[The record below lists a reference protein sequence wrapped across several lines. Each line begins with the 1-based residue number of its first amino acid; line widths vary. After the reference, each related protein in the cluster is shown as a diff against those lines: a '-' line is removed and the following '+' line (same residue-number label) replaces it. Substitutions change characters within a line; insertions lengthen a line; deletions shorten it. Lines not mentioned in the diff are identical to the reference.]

1 MATKAENPAGETSGI
16 DDEKIIN
23 APFTEGSVFRHIIIM
38 TLTGAVGLASIFGVD
53 LMDMYFLSLLG
64 EAELAA
70 AIGFAGTILFMTS
83 AIGIGLSIATSALTA
98 RAVGERDKIKTGTI
112 VLNTTIFSALFASL
126 IVLIMFPMLPKLLSI
141 IGASGRTH
149 ELALIYM
156 HILLPTLPFMVLGMT
171 SSGVLRALGD
181 ARGAMFVMV
190 TAAVVNGILDPIL
203 IFGLDMG
210 LEGAAYAS
218 AIARVFMFFA
228 AMRSIFRVH
237 RLRSQWSS
245 SRFKATLPPMLKIAG
260 PATVTNI
267 ATPIGNAYVV
277 SLIAQY
283 GDSVV
288 AGNTIVA
295 RITPVAFALFFSM
308 SGSIGPVIGQ
318 NLGAHLYDRVQ
329 ETVMSSLR
337 FIVVYTAALW
347 AVFYFGQDLIISIF
361 NATNESAS
369 MIRTFC
375 VWVVPMTAFLGAL
388 FVANAAFNNLGHPIR
403 ATIFNVSRATV
414 GTVPFA
420 IAGASI
426 AGPEG
431 VLVGQAIGSMFV
443 AIVAVYFCFRTI
455 RNVAAAGNKTK
466 DAQIAKADR
475 EAKKHTTIPLMPF
488 SSARAFQA
496 PTAGEDNPV
505 EKDHENNNGM
515 PDGAPGTKN
524 EK

>member
-1 MATKAENPAGETSGI
+1 MAHKANPAAEVNPGMNDAKTI
-16 DDEKIIN
+16 H
-23 APFTEGSVFRHIIIM
+23 APFTEGSVFRHVIIM
-38 TLTGAVGLASIFGVD
+38 TLTGAVGLMSVFAVD

-70 AIGFAGTILFMTS
+70 AIGFAGTILFFTAS
-83 AIGIGLSIATSALTA
+83 IGIGLSIATSALTA
-98 RAVGERDKIKTGTI
+98 RAVGERDKVKTGTL
-112 VLNTTIFSALFASL
+112 VLNTMTFSLLVALTV
-126 IVLIMFPMLPKLLSI
+126 VLIIWPLLPSILSM

-149 ELALIYM
+149 ELALLYM
-156 HILLPTLPFMVLGMT
+156 HILLPTLPLMVTGMACG
-171 SSGVLRALGD
+171 GVLRALGD
-181 ARGAMFVMV
+181 ARRAMLVMI

-203 IFGLDMG
+203 IFGLDLG

-218 AIARVFMFFA
+218 AAARVSMCLA
-228 AMRSIFRVH
+228 GMNAIFRVH
-237 RLRSQWSS
+237 GLRSKWSL

-267 ATPIGNAYVV
+267 ATPIGNAYVIA
-277 SLIAQY
+277 LIAQY

-318 NLGAHLYDRVQ
+318 NLGAHLYDRVH
-329 ETVMSSLR
+329 ETVASSLR

-347 AVFYFGQDLIISIF
+347 AVFVLSQDMIVSVF
-361 NATNESAS
+361 NATEASAS

-388 FVANAAFNNLGHPIR
+388 FVANAAFNNLGHPMR
-403 ATIFNVSRATV
+403 ATFFNVIKATV

-431 VLVGQAIGSMFV
+431 VLVGQAVGSMIV
-443 AIVAVYFCFRTI
+443 AIVAVYFCFKTI
-455 RNVAAAGNKTK
+455 RSVAAAANLRE
-466 DAQIAKADR
+466 DEHIAEEDAKA
-475 EAKKHTTIPLMPF
+475 AKQTTAPLMPF
-488 SSARAFQA
+488 SSARAFHA
-496 PTAGEDNPV
+496 PLA
-505 EKDHENNNGM
+505 
-515 PDGAPGTKN
+515 N
-524 EK
+524 EGDTSGK